1 MIELFNIIFVESP
14 TGLSLILAFGLGAII
29 YTLLTDGVKQDSIG
43 IMYNTILYIGLTLI
57 AIGFVGWMVSI
68 CMEAHYERKLFELNE
83 RLRKDEQWRNAQKR
97 DETGSQ
103 ERALF

>member
-43 IMYNTILYIGLTLI
+43 IMYNTLLYIGLTLI
-57 AIGFVGWMVSI
+57 AVGFIGWVVSI

-83 RLRKDEQWRNAQKR
+83 RLRKDEQWR
-97 DETGSQ
+97 TGQ
-103 ERALF
+103 RKEQIPFQDNQ